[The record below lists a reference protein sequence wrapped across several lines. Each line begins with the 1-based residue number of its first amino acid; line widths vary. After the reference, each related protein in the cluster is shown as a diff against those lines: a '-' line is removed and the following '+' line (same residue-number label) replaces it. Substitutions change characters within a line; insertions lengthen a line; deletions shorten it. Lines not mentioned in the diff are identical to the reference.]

1 MTLQPPSIDQD
12 ALTLGNIPH
21 GSSKMVQQV
30 ISNRTQQPILWRID
44 TCGTNWL
51 SVDRKTGSLQ
61 PGEQQTINVTVD
73 TNSLEAGS
81 HTATLAFISEG
92 DDEPVGKQVPVML
105 DISPKANLLPANEQV
120 SVVSPLAVGLSFDQ
134 NLGSSETLAMAITN
148 RDRVSL
154 EPRFWSKL
162 SP

>member
-61 PGEQQTINVTVD
+61 TGEQQTIYVTAY
-73 TNSLEAGS
+73 TNSLTHGDYASTLSFTTEVAGIKS
-81 HTATLAFISEG
+81 ALQVQAELHVNAIPYG
-92 DDEPVGKQVPVML
+92 DNG
-105 DISPKANLLPANEQV
+105 PKAPTVAPNYFN
-120 SVVSPLAVGLSFDQ
+120 FDATQ
-134 NLGSSETLAMAITN
+134 HNNFDMTQHN
-148 RDRVSL
+148 
-154 EPRFWSKL
+154 
-162 SP
+162 

>member
-81 HTATLAFISEG
+81 HTATDRKSTRLNSSHLVISY
-92 DDEPVGKQVPVML
+92 
-105 DISPKANLLPANEQV
+105 
-120 SVVSPLAVGLSFDQ
+120 AVFCLKKKKK
-134 NLGSSETLAMAITN
+134 TKTN
-148 RDRVSL
+148 NAT
-154 EPRFWSKL
+154 
-162 SP
+162 